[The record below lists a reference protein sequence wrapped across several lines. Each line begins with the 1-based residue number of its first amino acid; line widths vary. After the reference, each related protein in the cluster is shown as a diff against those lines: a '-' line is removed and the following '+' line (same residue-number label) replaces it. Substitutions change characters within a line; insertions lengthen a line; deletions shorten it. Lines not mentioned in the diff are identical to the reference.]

1 MEAAEQINQ
10 LPKIKLKWP
19 ALDKRAGSTLTFH
32 SSLQPKVPG
41 MISLNGVAAVA
52 QEIAA
57 NAGIIQARSPVQ
69 PVDVLRGNTQVAAS
83 TSSKATRWPCCK
95 NHWPTAKPMPR
106 GSLLDLRV

>member
-10 LPKIKLKWP
+10 QPKIRLKWP

-32 SSLQPKVPG
+32 SSLQPKVKG

-69 PVDVLRGNTQVAAS
+69 PVDILRGNTQGSPSQRSLEAVPPEPS
-83 TSSKATRWPCCK
+83 
-95 NHWPTAKPMPR
+95 KPMPR

>member
-10 LPKIKLKWP
+10 QPKIRLKWP

-32 SSLQPKVPG
+32 SSLHPKVSG
-41 MISLNGVAAVA
+41 MISMNGIAAVA
-52 QEIAA
+52 QEIAV

-69 PVDVLRGNTQVAAS
+69 PVDMLRGNAQGGPSQRALEAV
-83 TSSKATRWPCCK
+83 P
-95 NHWPTAKPMPR
+95 PEPAKPMPR